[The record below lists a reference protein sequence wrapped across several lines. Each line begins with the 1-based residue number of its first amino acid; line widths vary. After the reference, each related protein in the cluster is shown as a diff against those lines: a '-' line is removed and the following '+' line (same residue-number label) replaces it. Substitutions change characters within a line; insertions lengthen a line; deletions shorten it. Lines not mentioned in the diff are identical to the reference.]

1 LTTNLQDDEVSIA
14 LRTELLDR
22 IDEIVPFE
30 ELGLPQ
36 IEAIVTIHV
45 DALARRLG
53 ARNVTLN
60 LSDDAKLYLARVSM
74 GAGSGAR
81 YVQRTVSHYVSTPL
95 STALLRGELKE
106 GSGATVM
113 LEGNALRVRAA

>member
-1 LTTNLQDDEVSIA
+1 
-14 LRTELLDR
+14 
-22 IDEIVPFE
+22 VPFAT
-30 ELGLPQ
+30 LGLPE

-53 ARNVTLN
+53 ARNVELRLT
-60 LSDDAKLYLARVSM
+60 DEAKLSLARISM

-95 STALLRGELKE
+95 SMSILRGELRDG
-106 GSGATVM
+106 GSADV
-113 LEGNALRVRAA
+113 ALDGDRLKVTAA